1 MKNIKI
7 VFGEYDQYGY
17 EIFFSNGKEVEQIY
31 RAGNSP
37 YDSTIIIPCE
47 DECSDAL
54 STKILRQQ
62 CIKTGKEMAKEKNC
76 KWGGVEK
83 VSTE

>member
-1 MKNIKI
+1 MRMKNIKI
-7 VFGEYDQYGY
+7 LFGEYDKNGY
-17 EIFFSNGKEVEQIY
+17 EIFFSNGKNVEQVY

-37 YDSTIIIPCE
+37 CDSTIITNG
-47 DECSDAL
+47 SDAL
-54 STKILRQQ
+54 SPKALRQY

-76 KWGGVEK
+76 KWGGAEK